1 MDGKTNN
8 MNNKIMK
15 DEIKARVI
23 STVIIHA
30 LNELKHTE
38 RLRLVTAAVS
48 PRTSEVK
55 VQARLEMLKLFT
67 TAAFNSFEEVR
78 AKLGMTPLQIECRD
92 HSELSK
98 EEIVWVMTTVIDHI
112 ENLALTD
119 AVPDC
124 KIKLSFLTF

>member
-8 MNNKIMK
+8 MNN
-15 DEIKARVI
+15 EIKARVI

-67 TAAFNSFEEVR
+67 PSAFNSFEEVR

-98 EEIVWVMTTVIDHI
+98 EEIVWVLTTVIDHI
-112 ENLALTD
+112 ENLARTD
-119 AVPDC
+119 AVPDY
-124 KIKLSFLTF
+124 KIKLLFLTF